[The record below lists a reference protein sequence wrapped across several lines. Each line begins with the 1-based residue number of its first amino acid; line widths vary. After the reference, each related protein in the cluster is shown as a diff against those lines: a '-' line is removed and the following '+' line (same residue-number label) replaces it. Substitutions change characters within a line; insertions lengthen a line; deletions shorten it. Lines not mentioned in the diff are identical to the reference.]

1 MFLLSLKT
9 KASSLEVGNWM
20 HAKKNE
26 ELAFVFGDDKN
37 MTKTLAVD
45 DEDDRAGN
53 LGHQHYF
60 QPNLAK
66 GGLIS
71 KTFSHSLT

>member
-1 MFLLSLKT
+1 
-9 KASSLEVGNWM
+9 M

-37 MTKTLAVD
+37 MTKTLTVD

-60 QPNLAK
+60 QPHL
-66 GGLIS
+66 GGFHLYLFPFDFPFNYIEN
-71 KTFSHSLT
+71 

>member
-1 MFLLSLKT
+1 MNRPT
-9 KASSLEVGNWM
+9 SSNSNEVWVDEFTLEARNWM
-20 HAKKNE
+20 HAMQNE

-37 MTKTLAVD
+37 MTKTLTVD

-60 QPNLAK
+60 QPNL
-66 GGLIS
+66 
-71 KTFSHSLT
+71 T

>member
-1 MFLLSLKT
+1 
-9 KASSLEVGNWM
+9 M

-37 MTKTLAVD
+37 MTKTLTVD

-66 GGLIS
+66 GDSIS
-71 KTFSHSLT
+71 KTFSRSHKSLKRNTTS

>member
-1 MFLLSLKT
+1 
-9 KASSLEVGNWM
+9 M

-37 MTKTLAVD
+37 MTKTLTVD

-60 QPNLAK
+60 QPNL
-66 GGLIS
+66 
-71 KTFSHSLT
+71 T

>member
-1 MFLLSLKT
+1 MHSVAGFQEAGLSKVNSSTQTALLT
-9 KASSLEVGNWM
+9 
-20 HAKKNE
+20 
-26 ELAFVFGDDKN
+26 
-37 MTKTLAVD
+37 VD